1 MEYTQLGRTG
11 LKVSRLVLGT
21 MNFGPQTDEADSH
34 AIMDAALDAG
44 INFFDTANV
53 YGWGENKGRTEEIIG
68 NWFAKGGD
76 RRDKT
81 VIATKVYGNMGA
93 DGEAWPN
100 HDKLSAVNIRRA
112 VDASLKRLRTDRID
126 LYQFHHID
134 RATGFDEIWQAIDT
148 LVQQGKVLYAGS
160 SNFPGYKIAQA
171 NETAARRGG
180 TIGLVSEQCLYNL
193 AERRAEMEVI
203 PAAQDYGLGVIPWSP
218 LHGGLLGGVIKKEV
232 QGGRR
237 ASGRAADTLADP
249 AKRAQIQAY
258 EDLLDKHGVEPG
270 EAALAWL
277 LTRPGV
283 TGPIVGPRTAEQLAS
298 ALRAVEL
305 ELSDELLAGLD
316 EIFPGPGPSPEAC
329 AWEPGGQRGD
339 VVSGGGRPRP
349 GQPRAAA
356 TATTTSISTST
367 PAMIRLRVFG
377 STAPSLTGRAER
389 AAGDRLVTGLL
400 ARHSGPRQVAA
411 HQREVGHGPG
421 RGGEAVQGLDVRPHV
436 VGLPAAGQRQ
446 VGPVAPVLAHLDA
459 RLAPRRLRAVGEQ
472 PQRRQVTVR
481 ARPQGPPVP
490 ELPAAAQ
497 RQREGRGAVGGPLQ
511 AGREVRY
518 EVVVDL
524 AVEGEGEVPPGAPGP
539 AQPLRAGQLLQRGH
553 LGGEGG
559 GDVLGGQYGGE
570 ESHALTL
577 SDPYHRAPYAA
588 GASSSRRSRG
598 TKRTCGCPRCQ
609 PTDRRR
615 LPTRARTRPMTSAA
629 VAATAPPAAKPA
641 RAPYAS
647 VTQPTIGAPTGEP
660 PRKTIM

>member
-1 MEYTQLGRTG
+1 MKYTQLGRTG

-76 RRDKT
+76 RRDRT

-112 VDASLKRLRTDRID
+112 VDASLKRLRTDHID

-218 LHGGLLGGVIKKEV
+218 LHGGLLGGVIRKEV

-237 ASGRAADTLADP
+237 ASGRAADALADP

-258 EDLLDKHGVEPG
+258 EDLLDKHGVAPG

-305 ELSDELLAGLD
+305 ELSEELLTGLD
-316 EIFPGPGPSPEAC
+316 EVFPGTGPSPEAF
-329 AWEPGGQRGD
+329 AW
-339 VVSGGGRPRP
+339 
-349 GQPRAAA
+349 
-356 TATTTSISTST
+356 
-367 PAMIRLRVFG
+367 
-377 STAPSLTGRAER
+377 
-389 AAGDRLVTGLL
+389 
-400 ARHSGPRQVAA
+400 
-411 HQREVGHGPG
+411 
-421 RGGEAVQGLDVRPHV
+421 
-436 VGLPAAGQRQ
+436 
-446 VGPVAPVLAHLDA
+446 
-459 RLAPRRLRAVGEQ
+459 
-472 PQRRQVTVR
+472 
-481 ARPQGPPVP
+481 
-490 ELPAAAQ
+490 
-497 RQREGRGAVGGPLQ
+497 
-511 AGREVRY
+511 
-518 EVVVDL
+518 
-524 AVEGEGEVPPGAPGP
+524 
-539 AQPLRAGQLLQRGH
+539 
-553 LGGEGG
+553 
-559 GDVLGGQYGGE
+559 
-570 ESHALTL
+570 
-577 SDPYHRAPYAA
+577 
-588 GASSSRRSRG
+588 
-598 TKRTCGCPRCQ
+598 
-609 PTDRRR
+609 
-615 LPTRARTRPMTSAA
+615 
-629 VAATAPPAAKPA
+629 
-641 RAPYAS
+641 
-647 VTQPTIGAPTGEP
+647 
-660 PRKTIM
+660 